1 MTWVECGYG
10 TRVPILQYTFA
21 LVNVWWR
28 SKHMTGTGVDNI
40 DFMMFMKMMV
50 TCHPGKHCNA
60 VEVGEEPHHHA
71 DYL

>member
-1 MTWVECGYG
+1 
-10 TRVPILQYTFA
+10 
-21 LVNVWWR
+21 
-28 SKHMTGTGVDNI
+28 MTGTGVDNI

-60 VEVGEEPHHHA
+60 AEVGEEPHHHA